1 MSRLRTSLLSAS
13 ALAGLLTVA
22 QPAQAQQ
29 AAGPEL
35 GEVVVTGSRIA
46 RQDYVSES
54 PVVTVGADQITAVG
68 STTIENTLNQLPQFT
83 PSNGAGTNS
92 TNFVTTPGQAYANL
106 RGLGPTR
113 TLVLID
119 GRRVVA
125 GNPNNVVDLNTVPT
139 FLVESV
145 ETITGGASAV
155 YGSDAIA
162 GVVNFKLKRSFEG
175 LQVDAQV
182 GRTDRSDAEQGT
194 VSVGYGR
201 DFAGGRG
208 HLAVAGTWDK
218 REGLVASDRDW
229 SAVGYTVQT
238 TGLTPSGAAT
248 ILEGRFDP
256 ASNAAGAANL
266 PSQAA
271 LNAVFG
277 QYGVAAGA
285 VARNSN
291 IGFNADGTLFTT
303 APVRNFRGDRT
314 AGFSETSYTFNSA
327 DYRYLF
333 LPLERWSLF
342 ANGRYEVTDAIEAY
356 GTASYVTYDVSRQL
370 GPASASDGAFPGP
383 DIVVPVTNP
392 FIPQDL
398 RTLLLSRPTPDAPF
412 YPRRAFSEVGGRL
425 SENTYETFQAVA
437 GLRGDLGLRDWRWDA
452 YASFGRMEHVEDQSG
467 NVSRAAMRTL
477 TFAPDGG
484 VSICGG
490 FDIFGAGQVSPGCAA
505 YIARAVK
512 NETEIDQQVYEAN
525 LTGGLFDI
533 WAGEV
538 KFAAGLQYRKDEFD
552 YDPDVL
558 LQGPDIVGFNP
569 AVPVKGTIKSK
580 EAYAELLVPL
590 LDEAAHGVDLDLS
603 LGGRIADYN
612 TVGTTEAW
620 KADLLFRPAPGLLL
634 RGGYQRAVRAPNIA
648 ELFSPVSLGFSGL
661 GTPSATTTA
670 GDPCDVRSQFRA
682 AGNPNAAAIRSLCL
696 AQGVPSAII
705 DSYQQASTQVEI
717 LSGGNPDLSEETS
730 DSFTAG
736 LVWSPAID
744 QRFFRRFQLAVD
756 WYQIELEDVVGN
768 LTVQTI
774 VGACFNTEGT
784 NPGFSNDN
792 FYCQQFDRLGSGN
805 ITNVQVNQ
813 VNLAAWKVSGVD
825 IQLDHALELS
835 DLGLPEG
842 AGRFETNVVVSWLDT
857 FKKQARPG
865 APFLEN
871 GGTIGGDLSGGAYPT
886 WKWTASFT
894 WNVDPLRVMFRWRH
908 IDSMLDFRNVPV
920 FSPTS
925 VSPPTYNAYDLVGWY
940 ALSERVT
947 LRAGVNNLTDKDPY
961 LFTSYSNSNT
971 DPSTYDVLGR
981 RYFVGLSARF

>member
-1 MSRLRTSLLSAS
+1 MSRLRTSLMSAS
-13 ALAGLLTVA
+13 ALAGLLA
-22 QPAQAQQ
+22 LAAPAAAQQ
-29 AAGPEL
+29 AEV

-54 PVVTVGADQITAVG
+54 PIVTLGSDQITAVG
-68 STTIENTLNQLPQFT
+68 STTVEDSLNQLPQFT

-92 TNFVTTPGQAYANL
+92 TNYVTTPGQAYANL

-162 GVVNFKLKRSFEG
+162 GVVNFKLKRNFQG

-182 GRTDRSDAEQGT
+182 GQTDRGDAEQGT

-201 DFAGGRG
+201 EIAGGRG

-218 REGLVASDRDW
+218 REGLVAAARDW
-229 SAVGYTVQT
+229 SAIGYNVVT

-256 ASNAAGAANL
+256 TANSGGATNL
-266 PSQAA
+266 PSRAA
-271 LNAVFG
+271 IDAVFA
-277 QYGVAAGA
+277 QYGIAPGTVAPG
-285 VARNSN
+285 SN
-291 IGFNADGTLFTT
+291 LGFNADNTLFTA
-303 APVRNFRGDRT
+303 APVRNFRGERLP
-314 AGFSETSYTFNSA
+314 GFSAESYTFNSA

-333 LPLERWSLF
+333 LPLERWSVF
-342 ANGRYEVTDAIEAY
+342 ANGRYELTDAIEAY

-383 DIVVPVTNP
+383 DIRVPVTNP

-398 RTLLLSRPTPDAPF
+398 RTLLASRPNPTAEF
-412 YPRRAFSEVGGRL
+412 FPRRAFSEVGGRL
-425 SENTYETFQAVA
+425 SENTYETFQLVG
-437 GLRGDLGLRDWRWDA
+437 GLRGDLGFRDWKWDV
-452 YASFGRMEHVEDQSG
+452 YASFGRMEHIEDQAG
-467 NVSRAAMRTL
+467 NVSRAAMRQL
-477 TFAPDGG
+477 TFASDGG
-484 VSICGG
+484 VAICGG

-512 NETEIDQQVYEAN
+512 NETEIEQQVYEAN
-525 LTGGLFDI
+525 LTGGLFDL

-538 KFAAGLQYRKDEFD
+538 QFAAGLQYRHDYFD
-552 YDPDVL
+552 YDPDLL

-569 AVPVKGTIKSK
+569 QVPVQGTIKSK

-590 LDEAAHGVDLDLS
+590 LDAEAHGMDLDLS
-603 LGGRIADYN
+603 LAGRISDYN
-612 TVGTTEAW
+612 TVGTTQAW
-620 KADLLFRPAPGLLL
+620 KADLQFRPVPGLLL

-648 ELFSPVSLGFSGL
+648 ELFSPPSLGFASI
-661 GTPSATTTA
+661 GTPSGTTTA
-670 GDPCDVRSQFRA
+670 GDPCDQRSSFRA
-682 AGNPNAAAIRSLCL
+682 GPNAAAVRTLCL
-696 AQGVPSAII
+696 AQGVAPGIY
-705 DSYQQASTQVEI
+705 DTYRQASTQVEI
-717 LSGGNPDLSEETS
+717 LGGGNPDLKEETS

-736 LVWSPAID
+736 VVWSPTVD
-744 QRFFRRFQLAVD
+744 QPFFRRFQLAVD
-756 WYQIELEDVVGN
+756 WYRIELEDVVGT
-768 LTVQTI
+768 LTVPTI

-784 NPGFSNDN
+784 NPTFSPDN
-792 FYCQQFDRLGSGN
+792 FYCQQFQRRPSGD
-805 ITNVQVNQ
+805 ITNVLVNQ
-813 VNLAAWKVSGVD
+813 VNLAAWKISGVD
-825 IQLDHALELS
+825 FQIDHAFELA
-835 DLGLPEG
+835 DLGLPEA
-842 AGRFETNVVVSWLDT
+842 AGRFETNVVVSYLDT
-857 FKKQARPG
+857 FKRQARPG
-865 APFLEN
+865 APYLQN
-871 GGTIGGDLSGGAYPT
+871 AGTIGGDLSGGAYPE

-894 WNVDPLRVMFRWRH
+894 WNADPLRIMFRWRH

-920 FSPTS
+920 FSPTA
-925 VSPPTYNAYDLVGWY
+925 VNPPTYNAYDLVGWY
-940 ALSERVT
+940 TLNERVT
-947 LRAGVNNLTDKDPY
+947 LRAGVNNLTDKDPH

>member
-1 MSRLRTSLLSAS
+1 MSRLRASLLSAS
-13 ALAGLLTVA
+13 ALAGLIAV
-22 QPAQAQQ
+22 Q
-29 AAGPEL
+29 AAPVAAQEAEV

-54 PVVTVGADQITAVG
+54 PIVTVNAAQIAAVG
-68 STTIENTLNQLPQFT
+68 SVTVENTLNQLPQFT

-125 GNPNNVVDLNTVPT
+125 GNPNNVVDLNTIPT
-139 FLVESV
+139 FLVENV

-155 YGSDAIA
+155 YGSDAVA
-162 GVVNFKLKRSFEG
+162 GVVNFRLKRSFEG
-175 LQVDAQV
+175 LQVDAQY
-182 GRTDRSDAEQGT
+182 GMTDRSDAEQGT

-201 DFAGGRG
+201 EFAEGRG
-208 HLAVAGTWDK
+208 HIALAGTWDK
-218 REGLVASDRDW
+218 REGLLAADRDW
-229 SAVGYTVQT
+229 AAVGYTVLT

-248 ILEGRFDP
+248 ILEGRYDP
-256 ASNAAGAANL
+256 ASNAGGAGNL

-303 APVRNFRGDRT
+303 APVRNFRGEQT
-314 AGFSETSYTFNSA
+314 PGFSPTSYTFNSA
-327 DYRYLF
+327 GYRYLF

-342 ANGRYEVTDAIEAY
+342 ANGRFEVSDTIEAY

-370 GPASASDGAFPGP
+370 GPASASDGAPPGP

-392 FIPQDL
+392 FIPADL
-398 RTLLLSRPTPDAPF
+398 RTLLASRADPTAAF
-412 YPRRAFSEVGGRL
+412 FPRRAFSEVGGRL
-425 SENTYETFQAVA
+425 SENTYETMQFVG
-437 GLRGDLGLRDWRWDA
+437 GLRGELGFRDWKWDA
-452 YASFGRMEHVEDQSG
+452 YASYGRMDHQENQSG
-467 NVSRAAMRTL
+467 NVSRAAMREL

-484 VSICGG
+484 VAICGG
-490 FDIFGAGQVSPGCAA
+490 FDIFGAGQVSPGCAR
-505 YIARAVK
+505 YIARAVE
-512 NETEIDQQVYEAN
+512 NQTEIQQQVYEAN

-538 KFAAGLQYRKDEFD
+538 KFAAGLQYRQDEFD
-552 YDPDVL
+552 YSPDLL

-569 AVPVKGTIKSK
+569 AVPVNGKIKSK

-590 LDEAAHGVDLDLS
+590 LDGGEGGMDLDLS
-603 LGGRIADYN
+603 LGARVADYN
-612 TVGTTEAW
+612 TVGTTEAY
-620 KADLLFRPAPGLLL
+620 KADVLFRPVRSVLL
-634 RGGYQRAVRAPNIA
+634 RGGYQRSVRAPNIA
-648 ELFSPVSLGFSGL
+648 ELFSPVSLGFSSI
-661 GTPSATTTA
+661 GTPGLTTTA
-670 GDPCDVRSQFRA
+670 GDPCDTRSSYRN
-682 AGNPNAAAIRSLCL
+682 GPNAQAVRSLCL
-696 AQGVPSAII
+696 AQGVPAAIV

-717 LSGGNPDLSEETS
+717 LSGGNPDLQEEVS
-730 DSFTAG
+730 DSVTVG
-736 LVWSPAID
+736 LAWSPQID
-744 QRFFRRFQLAVD
+744 QPFFRQFRMSLD
-756 WYQIELEDVVGN
+756 WYRIEIEDVVGN
-768 LTVQTI
+768 LSVPTI
-774 VGACFNTEGT
+774 TGGCFNTEGT
-784 NPGFSNDN
+784 NPGFSADN
-792 FYCQQFDRLGSGN
+792 FYCGLFSRLGSGN

-825 IQLDHALELS
+825 FQLDWAF
-835 DLGLPEG
+835 DLADFGLPERL
-842 AGRFETNVVVSWLDT
+842 GRLESNLVLSHLDT

-865 APFLEN
+865 APYLEN
-871 GGTIGGDLSGGAYPT
+871 GGTIGADLSGGAYPE
-886 WKWTASFT
+886 WKWVASFT
-894 WNVDPLRVMFRWRH
+894 WNVEPVRVTFRWRH

-920 FSPTS
+920 FSPTA
-925 VSPPTYNAYDLVGWY
+925 VNPPTYNAYDLVGWW
-940 ALSERVT
+940 ALNEKVSFR
-947 LRAGVNNLTDKDPY
+947 LGVNNLTDKEPP

-981 RYFVGLSARF
+981 RYFVGVSARF

>member
-1 MSRLRTSLLSAS
+1 MSAS
-13 ALAGLLTVA
+13 ALAGLLVLSTPAHA
-22 QPAQAQQ
+22 QEA
-29 AAGPEL
+29 EV
-35 GEVVVTGSRIA
+35 GEVIVTGSRIA

-54 PVVTVGADQITAVG
+54 PIVTVTSDQIAAVG
-68 STTIENTLNQLPQFT
+68 SVTIENTLNQLPQFT

-92 TNFVTTPGQAYANL
+92 TNYVSTPGQAYANL

-125 GNPNNVVDLNTVPT
+125 ANPNNVVDLNSIPT
-139 FLVESV
+139 FLVDSI
-145 ETITGGASAV
+145 ETITGGASAA

-162 GVVNFKLKRSFEG
+162 GVVNFKLKRNFDG
-175 LQVDAQV
+175 LQVDAQY
-182 GRTDRSDAEQGT
+182 GLTDRSDAEQST
-194 VSVGYGR
+194 ISVGYGSE
-201 DFAGGRG
+201 FAGGRG
-208 HLAVAGTWDK
+208 HFAVAGTWDK

-229 SAVGYTVQT
+229 SAVGYTVLT

-256 ASNAAGAANL
+256 ASNAGGAANL

-271 LNAVFG
+271 LDLVFG
-277 QYGVAAGA
+277 RYGVAPGT

-291 IGFNADGTLFTT
+291 IGFNADNTLFT
-303 APVRNFRGDRT
+303 ASPVRNFRGERT
-314 AGFSETSYTFNSA
+314 PGFSETSYTFNSA

-342 ANGRYEVTDAIEAY
+342 ANGRFDLTENIEAY

-392 FIPQDL
+392 FIPADL
-398 RTLLLSRPTPDAPF
+398 RTLLASRANPNAEF
-412 YPRRAFSEVGGRL
+412 YPRRAFAEVGGRL
-425 SENTYETFQAVA
+425 SENTYETAQVVL
-437 GLRGDLGLRDWRWDA
+437 GLRGDLGFRGWKWDA
-452 YASFGRMEHVEDQSG
+452 YASLGRMEHQESQFG
-467 NVSRAAMRTL
+467 NVSRAAMRQL

-484 VSICGG
+484 VALCGG
-490 FDIFGAGQVSPGCAA
+490 FDIFGAGQVSPGCAEF
-505 YIARAVK
+505 ISRDVK
-512 NETEIDQQVYEAN
+512 NETELDQQVYEAN
-525 LTGGLFDI
+525 LTGGLFDL

-538 KFAAGLQYRKDEFD
+538 KFAAGLQYRKDKID

-569 AVPVKGTIKSK
+569 AVPIQGSIKSK

-590 LDEAAHGVDLDLS
+590 LDGSDGGMGLELS
-603 LGGRIADYN
+603 LGGRVADYN
-612 TVGTTEAW
+612 TIGTTTAY

-648 ELFSPVSLGFSGL
+648 ELFSPVSLGFSGI
-661 GTPSATTTA
+661 GTPGAATTA
-670 GDPCDVRSQFRA
+670 GDPCDVRSSFRA
-682 AGNPNAAAIRSLCL
+682 GPNAAAVRALCI
-696 AQGVPSAII
+696 AQGVPAAII

-717 LSGGNPDLSEETS
+717 LTGGNPNLDEETS

-736 LVWSPAID
+736 IVWAPQVD

-756 WYQIELEDVVGN
+756 WYRIELEDVVGN
-768 LTVQTI
+768 LTVQQI

-784 NPGFSNDN
+784 NPTFSNDN
-792 FYCQQFDRLGSGN
+792 FYCQQFQRLGSGN
-805 ITNVQVNQ
+805 ITNVGANQ
-813 VNLAAWKVSGVD
+813 VNLAAWKTSGID
-825 IQLDHALELS
+825 FQLDHALELS

-842 AGRFETNVVVSWLDT
+842 LGRLETNVVVSYLDT
-857 FKKQARPG
+857 FKRQSRPG

-871 GGTIGGDLSGGAYPT
+871 GGTIGADLSGGAYPE
-886 WKWTASFT
+886 WKWTSSFT
-894 WNVDPLRVMFRWRH
+894 WNMDPLRIMFRWRH

-920 FSPTS
+920 FSPTA

-940 ALSERVT
+940 QLSERVT
-947 LRAGVNNLTDKDPY
+947 FRAGVNNLTDKEPP

-981 RYFVGLSARF
+981 RYFVGLSAKF